1 MRARSQVTV
10 NRSDDVFS
18 NQRYRVALTIAII
31 LFLLTLTA
39 AIVII
44 IIASAREADRENMFE
59 VTLTAAFNEL
69 HATQTAAFDTP
80 TPAPTLVYGQ
90 YPFALA
96 PDSPHYSASPACVGQ
111 VVTGRVL
118 DEGGNPVDGFQVQV
132 WGDYAVPPQTLP
144 TGQLAGQD
152 RGHWTLTLEGVV
164 NRRVWVQLTAADR
177 YFSGPLEIVFA
188 GGDCTRNQVEV
199 VFQQIA
205 PLR

>member
-1 MRARSQVTV
+1 MNRAA
-10 NRSDDVFS
+10 NDVFS
-18 NQRYRVALTIAII
+18 NQRYRVALTVAII

-44 IIASAREADRENMFE
+44 IIASAREADRENTFE

-80 TPAPTLVYGQ
+80 TLAPTLVYGQ
-90 YPFALA
+90 YPFGLA
-96 PDSPHYSASPACVGQ
+96 SDSPHYSAAPVCAGQ
-111 VVTGRVL
+111 VLMGRVL
-118 DEGGNPVDGFQVQV
+118 DQEGNPADGFEVQV
-132 WGDYAVPPQTLP
+132 WGDYVDPPQTLQ

-152 RGHWTLTLEGVV
+152 QGRWTLTLEGVV

-177 YFSGPLEIVFA
+177 YFSGPVEIVFA
-188 GGDCTRNQVEV
+188 DGDCTRNQVEV
-199 VFQQIA
+199 VFQQRA